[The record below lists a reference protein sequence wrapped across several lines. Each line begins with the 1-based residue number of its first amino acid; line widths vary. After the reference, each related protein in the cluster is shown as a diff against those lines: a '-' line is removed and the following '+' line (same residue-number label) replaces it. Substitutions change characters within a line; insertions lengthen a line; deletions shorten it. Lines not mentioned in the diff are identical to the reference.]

1 MSDWYVWGAIAGIV
15 LATILTRSSLLV
27 VGLHARLPPAIEAAL
42 RYAPAC
48 ALTSVIVPDLL
59 YQGGEL
65 QLAFDNYRLLAGVA
79 GIAIFAAFRNTM
91 GTIVGGMIAFWLLAL
106 S

>member
-27 VGLHARLPPAIEAAL
+27 VGLHSRLPPAIEAAL

-65 QLAFDNYRLLAGVA
+65 RLALDNYRLLAGLA
-79 GIAIFAAFRNTM
+79 GITIFAVFRSTM
-91 GTIVGGMIAFWLLAL
+91 GTMIGGLIAFWLLAL
-106 S
+106 G